1 MESKRIPKEII
12 PKSQSWFSIHKE
24 NVYSQRY
31 DANYF
36 MLWFEN
42 LITFSFSETFVIF
55 VSKAFWHSIISIQS
69 KLSSNLFNIT
79 SAGINKHKFA
89 EILNLNQDYSC
100 TTVLQIINLDLP
112 IKMTLKIQST
122 PYPIPKFS
130 LVVMYQRFFSLYCC
144 CCFIV
149 WPRC

>member
-1 MESKRIPKEII
+1 MFTHRDMMQTISCFGLKIWYLSVFLK
-12 PKSQSWFSIHKE
+12 H
-24 NVYSQRY
+24 
-31 DANYF
+31 
-36 MLWFEN
+36 LWF
-42 LITFSFSETFVIF
+42 I

-79 SAGINKHKFA
+79 SAGINKHKFV
-89 EILNLNQDYSC
+89 ERLNLNQDYSC

-112 IKMTLKIQST
+112 IKMILKIQST

-130 LVVMYQRFFSLYCC
+130 LVIMYLRFFFFYCC